1 MKVYTKKELN
11 EYHQSLTYD
20 DISLIPIEVS
30 RIKSRSEANI
40 SSSFLGVDLVL
51 PVLSSPMDTV
61 TGLDM
66 AKALSNL
73 GCLGILNRFD
83 SSLSEILSERF
94 FEKEKNYNSG
104 IKAVSIPLN
113 GASDIIDKLA
123 ERDYIICIDTA
134 NANNRAVLEHTEK
147 IKRKYNVKLIVG
159 NIAHGSSL
167 EQLEDAGADAVRV
180 GIGSGSVCTTSI
192 QTGIGIGQVSSLLN
206 VLFERSEK
214 KLKIK
219 IIADGGIKSP
229 GDIAKAIALG
239 ADTVMLGRMLSGTK
253 ETPGEVIKYNG
264 QLWKK
269 YRGSASFGVK
279 MRNEFIEGEE
289 TMVAYKGTVKN
300 VIDSISDGLRS
311 SMSYMNCADLEELR
325 QTETFAVLSTS
336 SYIERLPKV

>member
-1 MKVYTKKELN
+1 MKIYSKKELN
-11 EYHQSLTYD
+11 EFNQSLTYD
-20 DISLIPIEVS
+20 DISLIPTEIS
-30 RIKSRSEANI
+30 RVRSRTEATTACN
-40 SSSFLGVDLVL
+40 FLNLHLSL

-61 TGLDM
+61 TGPEM
-66 AKALSNL
+66 AKELSNL

-83 SSLSEILSERF
+83 SSLDQVL
-94 FEKEKNYNSG
+94 KDEKNNG
-104 IKAVSIPLN
+104 FVKAVSIAINTP
-113 GASDIIDKLA
+113 IEMVEKLV
-123 ERDYIICIDTA
+123 EYQNIICIDTA
-134 NANNRAVLEHTEK
+134 NANNNAVLQKTEE
-147 IKRKYNVKLIVG
+147 IKKRFDVKLIVG
-159 NIAHGSSL
+159 NIAHGASL
-167 EQLEDAGADAVRV
+167 KHLQNAGADAVRV

-206 VLFERSEK
+206 VLFFRNEQN
-214 KLKIK
+214 LKIS

-239 ADTVMLGRMLSGTK
+239 ADAVMLGRMLSGTR

-289 TMVAYKGTVKN
+289 TMVGYKGVVKN

-311 SMSYMNCADLEELR
+311 SMSYMNCFNLDELR
-325 QTETFAVLSTS
+325 KTDTFAILSNS
-336 SYIERLPKV
+336 SYLERLPKM